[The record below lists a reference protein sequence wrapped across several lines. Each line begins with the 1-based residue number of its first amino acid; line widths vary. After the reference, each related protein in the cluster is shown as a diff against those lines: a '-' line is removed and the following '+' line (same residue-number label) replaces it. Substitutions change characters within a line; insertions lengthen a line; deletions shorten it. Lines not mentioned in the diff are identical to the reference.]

1 MGFVF
6 LISVLGMVLISLYDN
21 SRGVKPNGLEV
32 DPKLFRMAPGFA
44 VGALLVCGILA
55 ALYSIYW

>member
-6 LISVLGMVLISLYDN
+6 IFCVLGMVIISYIDN
-21 SRGVKPNGLEV
+21 RKGVRPNALEV

-44 VGALLVCGILA
+44 VGALIICGILA
-55 ALYSIYW
+55 ALYTIYW